1 MTSRNYLVSGV
12 TAMCMLAGA
21 ISLYGQTARDVD
33 FTDKLN
39 EMQLY
44 DYAEFFLEGL
54 LKQDLKNPDRARVLL
69 MDTLLRQNKVNDAK
83 AIFEK
88 LPKDTRIK
96 C

>member
-54 LKQDLKNPDRARVLL
+54 LKSFLKRRKRIIILTSINGLILILNVL
-69 MDTLLRQNKVNDAK
+69 
-83 AIFEK
+83 F
-88 LPKDTRIK
+88 
-96 C
+96 